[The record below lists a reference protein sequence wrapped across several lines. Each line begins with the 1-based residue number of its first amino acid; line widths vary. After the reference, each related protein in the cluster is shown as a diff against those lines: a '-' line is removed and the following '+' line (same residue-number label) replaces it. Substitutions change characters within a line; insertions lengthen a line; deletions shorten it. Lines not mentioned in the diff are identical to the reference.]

1 MSYILDALRKSES
14 ERQQGRAPDLTQSVQ
29 MVHKPRRKGIPVA
42 WWLAVA
48 LFFNG
53 AIVAFVF
60 WPGSGLWSDS
70 PEGQVQPSEPANT
83 ASERQDVSSARHNS
97 SGSAS
102 VSEPATASTAQ
113 PTTGKDFK
121 PIPTIPVEAAATKGN
136 GESANPPMQEAVVLA
151 EQPTLIVPTRRD
163 SSRQSQLPDSAYEPD
178 RDYDGVPQ
186 LIEMPLSFQRQI
198 PSLRFNSHIYA
209 SDPAARRVIINDK
222 YLRPGDSFSGIRVVA
237 ITSDGVI
244 LSRIGTEFRVGVV
257 RDWVT
262 PR

>member
-14 ERQQGRAPDLTQSVQ
+14 ERQQGRVPDLNQSVQ

-53 AIVAFVF
+53 AIVALVF
-60 WPGSGLWSDS
+60 WPGAGLQSDS
-70 PEGQVQPSEPANT
+70 AEGEVQPAAQTSTPNAQPDGASVAQNSPPDAP
-83 ASERQDVSSARHNS
+83 ASEQEPTSAKRTA
-97 SGSAS
+97 GS
-102 VSEPATASTAQ
+102 Q
-113 PTTGKDFK
+113 DFK
-121 PIPTIPVEAAATKGN
+121 PIPTVPVDSAQKDNSEA
-136 GESANPPMQEAVVLA
+136 ANPPMKEAVVLA
-151 EQPTLIVPTRRD
+151 EQPTLIVPTRSSASND
-163 SSRQSQLPDSAYEPD
+163 SALPDTAYQQD
-178 RDYDGVPQ
+178 REYDGVPH

-222 YLRPGDSFSGIRVVA
+222 YLRAGDSFSGIRVVA

>member
-14 ERQQGRAPDLTQSVQ
+14 ERQQGRVPDLSQSVQ

-53 AIVAFVF
+53 AIVALVF
-60 WPGSGLWSDS
+60 WPGAGLRFDS
-70 PEGQVQPSEPANT
+70 AEGEVQPAAQASAESE
-83 ASERQDVSSARHNS
+83 SQDVP
-97 SGSAS
+97 SAS
-102 VSEPATASTAQ
+102 QNRPEAQPVDQ
-113 PTTGKDFK
+113 PTTAPTDKTSSSQDFK
-121 PIPTIPVEAAATKGN
+121 PIPTIPVETAPKGN
-136 GESANPPMQEAVVLA
+136 GEQANPPMQEAVVLA
-151 EQPTLIVPTRRD
+151 EQPTLIVPTRNT
-163 SSRQSQLPDSAYEPD
+163 SARQSDSAYEPE
-178 RDYDGVPQ
+178 REYDGVPH

-222 YLRPGDSFSGIRVVA
+222 YLRSGDSFSGLRVVA